1 MEREEEEERLAPET
15 LRLVPETLLPEET
28 ELRLLPD
35 MLRFVPDTLR
45 LAPETLRPE
54 ETELRA
60 LPETLRP
67 AEETLRP
74 EASELRLE
82 ATLRVAPE
90 LRATTLEDLL
100 TGLKLLRE
108 ADLVTA
114 ETLREP

>member
-1 MEREEEEERLAPET
+1 M
-15 LRLVPETLLPEET
+15 PETLL
-28 ELRLLPD
+28 
-35 MLRFVPDTLR
+35 
-45 LAPETLRPE
+45 PE

-60 LPETLRP
+60 LPETLRLAPETLRPEDSELRLAPETLLPEETELRP

-74 EASELRLE
+74 E

-114 ETLREP
+114 ETLCEA